1 MSEVYMH
8 CLGSFLP
15 SRLFE
20 GALQLNRVY
29 DFFGGEGSTPAISFY
44 EMPHLVEGSKENR
57 V

>member
-1 MSEVYMH
+1 MSEVYMR

-29 DFFGGEGSTPAISFY
+29 DFFGGGSTPAISFH
-44 EMPHLVEGSKENR
+44 EMPHLVEGSRENR